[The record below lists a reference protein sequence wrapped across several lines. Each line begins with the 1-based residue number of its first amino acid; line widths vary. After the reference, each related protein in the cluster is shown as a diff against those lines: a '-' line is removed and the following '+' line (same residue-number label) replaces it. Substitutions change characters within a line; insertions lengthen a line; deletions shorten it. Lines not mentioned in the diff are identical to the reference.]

1 MQIGAF
7 PPFSFLSDMKIV
19 GTSAHDF
26 FVTRQFAKM
35 HIDNPTEV
43 SLRTHTNP
51 DIATPDGARPS
62 PLIGRVAPDAIS
74 VCINLLTS
82 QPEVENE

>member
-7 PPFSFLSDMKIV
+7 PLFSFLSGMKIV

-26 FVTRQFAKM
+26 FVTRQIAKM
-35 HIDNPTEV
+35 RIDNPTEV

-51 DIATPDGARPS
+51 DIATPDWARPS
-62 PLIGRVAPDAIS
+62 PFTCWMAPDALS
-74 VCINLLTS
+74 VCIDLSDS